1 MDFKRARNDDQ
12 VVLRRQEIL
21 DACKKL
27 LLEVGYDDTTLLSV
41 SKLISVG
48 RTTIYNYFPT
58 KEDMF
63 IELCIRDG
71 ISFIEDM
78 ELAYKEA
85 DKKDPY
91 KSFEES
97 MLNLFIKYKYI
108 FDYYA
113 IYVAKV
119 MGKVSEDTLKDF
131 KENISIPIK
140 KIYKKWL
147 LLLDPSLDNDSIN
160 NLCNV
165 LLVFFT
171 GIHNMSKDEDRYY
184 NTCKTFVQGT
194 ILIVKK

>member
-1 MDFKRARNDDQ
+1 MNFKRARNDNQ
-12 VVLRRQEIL
+12 VELRKQEIL
-21 DACKKL
+21 DACKQL

-63 IELCIRDG
+63 MELCIQEG
-71 ISFIEDM
+71 SYFINDM
-78 ELAYKEA
+78 KEA
-85 DKKDPY
+85 YEKADKSKPY
-91 KSFEES
+91 ESFKKA
-97 MLNLFIKYKYI
+97 MLDLFIKYKYI

-119 MGKVSEDTLKDF
+119 IGKASEDNLIAF
-131 KENISIPIK
+131 KENISIPMK
-140 KIYKKWL
+140 DLYKKWL
-147 LLLDPSLDNDSIN
+147 LLLDPSLDNDRIN

>member
-1 MDFKRARNDDQ
+1 MNFKRARNDNQ
-12 VVLRRQEIL
+12 VELRKQEIL
-21 DACKKL
+21 DAYKQL

-63 IELCIRDG
+63 MELCIQEG
-71 ISFIEDM
+71 SYFINDM
-78 ELAYKEA
+78 KEA
-85 DKKDPY
+85 YEKADNNNPY
-91 KSFEES
+91 KSFEDA
-97 MLNLFIKYKYI
+97 MMKLFIDYKHI

-119 MGKVSEDTLKDF
+119 MGKASKDVIKVFSEK
-131 KENISIPIK
+131 ISIPIK
-140 KIYKKWL
+140 DLYKKWL
-147 LLLDPSLDNDSIN
+147 LLLNPNLDDKKISD
-160 NLCNV
+160 LSNV
-165 LLVFFT
+165 LLVFLT

>member
-1 MDFKRARNDDQ
+1 MNFKRARNDNQ
-12 VVLRRQEIL
+12 VELRKQEIL
-21 DACKKL
+21 DACKQL

-63 IELCIRDG
+63 MELCIQEG
-71 ISFIEDM
+71 SYFINDM
-78 ELAYKEA
+78 KEA
-85 DKKDPY
+85 YEKADKNNPY
-91 KSFEES
+91 ESFEKA
-97 MLNLFIKYKYI
+97 MLDLFIKYKYI

-119 MGKVSEDTLKDF
+119 IGKASEDNLIAF
-131 KENISIPIK
+131 KENISIPMK
-140 KIYKKWL
+140 DLYKKWL
-147 LLLDPSLDNDSIN
+147 LLLDPSLDNDRIN

-171 GIHNMSKDEDRYY
+171 GIHNMSKNEDRYY

>member
-1 MDFKRARNDDQ
+1 MNFKRARNDDQ
-12 VVLRRQEIL
+12 VVLRKQEIL

-41 SKLISVG
+41 SKLISIG

-63 IELCIRDG
+63 MELCIQEG
-71 ISFIEDM
+71 SYFINDM
-78 ELAYKEA
+78 KEA
-85 DKKDPY
+85 YEKADKSNPY
-91 KSFEES
+91 NSFEKA
-97 MLNLFIKYKYI
+97 MLDLFIKYKYI

-113 IYVAKV
+113 IYVAKD
-119 MGKVSEDTLKDF
+119 MGKASKETIKEF

-140 KIYKKWL
+140 ELYKKWL
-147 LLLDPSLDNDSIN
+147 LLLNPNLDDKKISD
-160 NLCNV
+160 LSNV
-165 LLVFFT
+165 LLVFLT
-171 GIHNMSKDEDRYY
+171 GIHNISKDEDRYY